1 MADDRDRV
9 ALRLPPAMA
18 RRLRLVAA
26 LRGRSANDVLTELCG
41 RELPT
46 EDELAAQLRTG
57 GTDDQR

>member
-1 MADDRDRV
+1 
-9 ALRLPPAMA
+9 MA

-46 EDELAAQLRTG
+46 EDELAAQLQRIG